1 MQPWPFFLA
10 RNTAFFQ
17 DLAQHGSNTGCNVGR
32 PAIQSERARVR
43 VHSLI
48 LLKMASFHKS
58 RSSAYSEDMRWRMVW
73 QREAL
78 GYSYADIA
86 QNLCVDKS
94 TVSRT
99 LNLFRTTGSV
109 AKKPY
114 PEGKAFCKL
123 TLPAQLLIL
132 HLVLEKPGIFLCEI
146 RDELVSV
153 EIEVTESAICKFLH
167 KSGFT
172 YQRLQV
178 TALQQDEFLRQQ
190 FISEVSVY
198 SPEMLV
204 FIDETGTDR
213 RGLVRK
219 RGYSMRGKP
228 LRNHTLLVRGER
240 VSAIACISYSI

>member
-1 MQPWPFFLA
+1 M
-10 RNTAFFQ
+10 
-17 DLAQHGSNTGCNVGR
+17 
-32 PAIQSERARVR
+32 
-43 VHSLI
+43 
-48 LLKMASFHKS
+48 
-58 RSSAYSEDMRWRMVW
+58 
-73 QREAL
+73 
-78 GYSYADIA
+78 
-86 QNLCVDKS
+86 CVDKS

-109 AKKPY
+109 AKKLY

-123 TLPAQLLIL
+123 TSPAQLLIL
-132 HLVLEKPGIFLCEI
+132 HLVLEKPGIFLREI

-153 EIEVTESAICKFLH
+153 LEIEVTESAICKFLH

-240 VSAIACISYSI
+240 VSAIACISMAGLLDVKTLTGSSNGDTFYTFVHNNLLQHLIPYNGINPHSVVIMDNCSIHHIPEVVKAIQDVGVL